1 MNFVKWIRKNN
12 RKIMVF
18 VVVFCMLSFVIGQFG
33 IKMIVSLMGGGSQL
47 IATYDDGKKIKSP
60 EFVQAQNELT
70 VLRMLMADRLL
81 LGQSRSGISGPLL
94 SYLLFPDSQ
103 FGSNIAAQLKQ
114 LVQRGQIQA
123 SLEQVEDFFQEQRER
138 PEILWIL
145 LKEETYRAGTIMP
158 SESAAQTLRYAIPQ
172 LTNNQIDAAGLVG
185 QIISNNNISEE
196 QILRIFADL
205 LSVVSYA
212 GNVMDNEPVTI
223 NQIKATIGRTQEK
236 IDADYVQ
243 IPAAPFID
251 ETADIEDARIQE
263 QFEQYKDV
271 TAGFPTE
278 DNPYGFGYQFDK
290 RVQLEYLIVRMDDIK
305 EQIEK
310 PTPEALEEY
319 YRDNLDS
326 YKTSRLSDPNDPD
339 SEKITQ
345 TQTFV
350 EVESRIRRAME
361 TERANTQANII
372 FNEVK
377 DKTETGFETLN
388 FDDAT
393 AGQLQAA
400 AGDYE
405 SVSQTLSEKYKVP
418 FFTGKTGW
426 LNAEQLGEDD
436 ILSTLGLR
444 RGQTYLRLPNL
455 ALAVTAEK
463 NTRRQIGMPA
473 VRVWE
478 NIGPMTGGYINEEE
492 GTYAQIMALV
502 RVVDIKDAEIP
513 DSVDVEFDIQ
523 GVSLSEEPT
532 EEKVYSL
539 KETVR
544 NDIRMLD
551 AMETAKNR
559 AEELSALVDEK
570 DWDDAIT
577 AYNDKYGSDDPND
590 ANDQAV
596 DVESI
601 KQQSRISQTE
611 IEMAKRVMLE
621 NPASAGYI
629 QQQVTGNLLINKL
642 YTLLPDDAE
651 TTGIIHSVLPF
662 EMQEAVLVVK
672 QVLRQFATLS
682 YYADNKAQTALQLS
696 TAESAALA
704 LDHFSNDNILQRM
717 NYQSKLN
724 ETTPTEQTESTE
736 PKTPAEDSEE

>member
-1 MNFVKWIRKNN
+1 
-12 RKIMVF
+12 
-18 VVVFCMLSFVIGQFG
+18 
-33 IKMIVSLMGGGSQL
+33 
-47 IATYDDGKKIKSP
+47 
-60 EFVQAQNELT
+60 
-70 VLRMLMADRLL
+70 
-81 LGQSRSGISGPLL
+81 
-94 SYLLFPDSQ
+94 
-103 FGSNIAAQLKQ
+103 
-114 LVQRGQIQA
+114 
-123 SLEQVEDFFQEQRER
+123 
-138 PEILWIL
+138 
-145 LKEETYRAGTIMP
+145 
-158 SESAAQTLRYAIPQ
+158 
-172 LTNNQIDAAGLVG
+172 
-185 QIISNNNISEE
+185 
-196 QILRIFADL
+196 
-205 LSVVSYA
+205 
-212 GNVMDNEPVTI
+212 
-223 NQIKATIGRTQEK
+223 
-236 IDADYVQ
+236 
-243 IPAAPFID
+243 
-251 ETADIEDARIQE
+251 
-263 QFEQYKDV
+263 
-271 TAGFPTE
+271 
-278 DNPYGFGYQFDK
+278 
-290 RVQLEYLIVRMDDIK
+290 
-305 EQIEK
+305 
-310 PTPEALEEY
+310 
-319 YRDNLDS
+319 
-326 YKTSRLSDPNDPD
+326 
-339 SEKITQ
+339 
-345 TQTFV
+345 
-350 EVESRIRRAME
+350 
-361 TERANTQANII
+361 
-372 FNEVK
+372 
-377 DKTETGFETLN
+377 
-388 FDDAT
+388 
-393 AGQLQAA
+393 
-400 AGDYE
+400 
-405 SVSQTLSEKYKVP
+405 
-418 FFTGKTGW
+418 
-426 LNAEQLGEDD
+426 
-436 ILSTLGLR
+436 
-444 RGQTYLRLPNL
+444 
-455 ALAVTAEK
+455 
-463 NTRRQIGMPA
+463 
-473 VRVWE
+473 
-478 NIGPMTGGYINEEE
+478 MTGGYINEEE

-736 PKTPAEDSEE
+736 PETPVEDSEE